1 MYTNIMEIVLDN
13 SQIFKLKRRIYI
25 CTNHTA
31 KLKGAEKIMNKNF
44 NKQKGEQKLL
54 YEQLHELYY
63 AEYYKNE
70 P

>member
-1 MYTNIMEIVLDN
+1 MYTKIMEIVLDN

-44 NKQKGEQKLL
+44 NKQKGEQKIW
-54 YEQLHELYY
+54 
-63 AEYYKNE
+63 
-70 P
+70 

>member
-1 MYTNIMEIVLDN
+1 
-13 SQIFKLKRRIYI
+13 
-25 CTNHTA
+25 
-31 KLKGAEKIMNKNF
+31 MNKNF

>member
-1 MYTNIMEIVLDN
+1 MYTKIMEIVLDN

-25 CTNHTA
+25 YTHQRST
-31 KLKGAEKIMNKNF
+31 KGAEKIMNKNF

>member
-1 MYTNIMEIVLDN
+1 MYTKIMEIVLDN

-25 CTNHTA
+25 CIHKRST
-31 KLKGAEKIMNKNF
+31 KGAEKIMNKNF